1 MRKFVIALA
10 ALTSLGASAGDSI
23 HSRELKPIEV
33 LGVKQMAD
41 GGVAVEAVTKISG
54 AEARRLGIEAP
65 KDISLVAP
73 NFYMPDYGSRMTSSI
88 YVRGLGARIDQPVVG
103 LTIDNI
109 PYLNKDSYDFDVCDI
124 AEIEVLRG
132 AQSVLNGRNTMGG
145 QINVRTLSPL
155 SASGWRAMAE
165 YGTANTVKASASY
178 YGKFNEALGMSLA
191 AQFKHTDGYYR
202 NEYDNSLTG
211 RENSG
216 SLRWKTAWQPHRRL
230 SISNTAVA
238 SFGRQAGY
246 PYQLLSTGNIDYN
259 DTCAYRRTSIADAL
273 TVAWAG
279 KRVIVTSVTSL
290 QYLNDC
296 MNLDQDFTSLDYF
309 TLEQSRREWA
319 FTEDLFTRGSRGI
332 YSWLGGVYAF
342 YKSTDMQAPVT
353 FKDTGIERLIEAH
366 RNDCMNLDQD
376 FTSLDYFTLEQS
388 RREWAFTEDLFT
400 RGSRGIYS
408 WLGGVYAFYKSTDM
422 QAPVTFKDTGIE
434 RLIEAHRNAINP
446 DYPIRWDERRF
457 VLGSDFDLRSGGF
470 ALYHE
475 SAVSIDDWRL
485 EAGLRLDIEKTSL
498 SYHSF
503 TNTGFTTLHRV
514 PDGSTEVYSHTP
526 VDIDDHG
533 DISHTYI
540 ELLPKFT
547 ISHSGD
553 FEPYFSFSK
562 GYKAGGY
569 NTQMFSDVLQQRVMS
584 IMGLSELYSFD
595 EVVSYKPEWSLNY
608 ELGAHWRLPA
618 ARLKLDAALFYIDC
632 RNQQLTV
639 FPPGTTTGRMMTNAG
654 RTRSMGAE
662 LSASWHANDD
672 LTVRASYG
680 YTDATFRRYNDG
692 RNDYRGKRVPY
703 APANTLFAEVNW
715 RISPLTFSGIT
726 PSVTATARGLGKIYW
741 NEANTVS
748 QPFYC
753 LPSLSIA
760 FDADKWSLRL
770 SADNITATRYNTFY
784 FVSMGNAFTQR
795 GLPRLLSATFRVRI

>member
-1 MRKFVIALA
+1 M
-10 ALTSLGASAGDSI
+10 
-23 HSRELKPIEV
+23 
-33 LGVKQMAD
+33 
-41 GGVAVEAVTKISG
+41 
-54 AEARRLGIEAP
+54 GIEAP

-216 SLRWKTAWQPHRRL
+216 SLRWKTWQPHRRL

-290 QYLNDC
+290 QYL
-296 MNLDQDFTSLDYF
+296 
-309 TLEQSRREWA
+309 
-319 FTEDLFTRGSRGI
+319 
-332 YSWLGGVYAF
+332 
-342 YKSTDMQAPVT
+342 
-353 FKDTGIERLIEAH
+353 
-366 RNDCMNLDQD
+366 NDCMNLDQD

>member
-246 PYQLLSTGNIDYN
+246 PYQLLASGNIDYN

-290 QYLNDC
+290 QYL
-296 MNLDQDFTSLDYF
+296 
-309 TLEQSRREWA
+309 
-319 FTEDLFTRGSRGI
+319 
-332 YSWLGGVYAF
+332 
-342 YKSTDMQAPVT
+342 
-353 FKDTGIERLIEAH
+353 
-366 RNDCMNLDQD
+366 NDCMNLDQD

>member
-273 TVAWAG
+273 TVAWVG

-290 QYLNDC
+290 QYL
-296 MNLDQDFTSLDYF
+296 
-309 TLEQSRREWA
+309 
-319 FTEDLFTRGSRGI
+319 
-332 YSWLGGVYAF
+332 
-342 YKSTDMQAPVT
+342 
-353 FKDTGIERLIEAH
+353 
-366 RNDCMNLDQD
+366 NDCMNLDQD

>member
-290 QYLNDC
+290 QYL
-296 MNLDQDFTSLDYF
+296 
-309 TLEQSRREWA
+309 
-319 FTEDLFTRGSRGI
+319 
-332 YSWLGGVYAF
+332 
-342 YKSTDMQAPVT
+342 
-353 FKDTGIERLIEAH
+353 
-366 RNDCMNLDQD
+366 NDCMNLDQD

-784 FVSMGNAFTQR
+784 FVSMGNAFTPR

>member
-290 QYLNDC
+290 QYL
-296 MNLDQDFTSLDYF
+296 
-309 TLEQSRREWA
+309 
-319 FTEDLFTRGSRGI
+319 
-332 YSWLGGVYAF
+332 
-342 YKSTDMQAPVT
+342 
-353 FKDTGIERLIEAH
+353 
-366 RNDCMNLDQD
+366 NDCMNLDQD

-784 FVSMGNAFTQR
+784 FVSMGNAFAQR

>member
-366 RNDCMNLDQD
+366 RN
-376 FTSLDYFTLEQS
+376 
-388 RREWAFTEDLFT
+388 
-400 RGSRGIYS
+400 
-408 WLGGVYAFYKSTDM
+408 
-422 QAPVTFKDTGIE
+422 
-434 RLIEAHRNAINP
+434 AINP

-632 RNQQLTV
+632 RNQLLTV

>member
-202 NEYDNSLTG
+202 NEYANSLTG

-216 SLRWKTAWQPHRRL
+216 SLRRKTAWQPHRRL

-290 QYLNDC
+290 QYL
-296 MNLDQDFTSLDYF
+296 
-309 TLEQSRREWA
+309 
-319 FTEDLFTRGSRGI
+319 
-332 YSWLGGVYAF
+332 
-342 YKSTDMQAPVT
+342 
-353 FKDTGIERLIEAH
+353 
-366 RNDCMNLDQD
+366 NDCMNLDQD

>member
-290 QYLNDC
+290 QYL
-296 MNLDQDFTSLDYF
+296 
-309 TLEQSRREWA
+309 
-319 FTEDLFTRGSRGI
+319 
-332 YSWLGGVYAF
+332 
-342 YKSTDMQAPVT
+342 
-353 FKDTGIERLIEAH
+353 
-366 RNDCMNLDQD
+366 NDCMNLDQD

-795 GLPRLLSATFRVRI
+795 DLPRLLSATFRVRI

>member
-290 QYLNDC
+290 QYL
-296 MNLDQDFTSLDYF
+296 
-309 TLEQSRREWA
+309 
-319 FTEDLFTRGSRGI
+319 
-332 YSWLGGVYAF
+332 
-342 YKSTDMQAPVT
+342 
-353 FKDTGIERLIEAH
+353 
-366 RNDCMNLDQD
+366 NDCMNLDQD

-795 GLPRLLSATFRVRI
+795 GLPRILSATFRVRI

>member
-1 MRKFVIALA
+1 M
-10 ALTSLGASAGDSI
+10 
-23 HSRELKPIEV
+23 
-33 LGVKQMAD
+33 
-41 GGVAVEAVTKISG
+41 
-54 AEARRLGIEAP
+54 GIEAP

-216 SLRWKTAWQPHRRL
+216 SLRGRTAWQPHRRL

-290 QYLNDC
+290 QYL
-296 MNLDQDFTSLDYF
+296 
-309 TLEQSRREWA
+309 
-319 FTEDLFTRGSRGI
+319 
-332 YSWLGGVYAF
+332 
-342 YKSTDMQAPVT
+342 
-353 FKDTGIERLIEAH
+353 
-366 RNDCMNLDQD
+366 NDCMNLDQD

>member
-366 RNDCMNLDQD
+366 RN
-376 FTSLDYFTLEQS
+376 
-388 RREWAFTEDLFT
+388 
-400 RGSRGIYS
+400 
-408 WLGGVYAFYKSTDM
+408 
-422 QAPVTFKDTGIE
+422 
-434 RLIEAHRNAINP
+434 AINP

-533 DISHTYI
+533 EISHTYI

>member
-366 RNDCMNLDQD
+366 RN
-376 FTSLDYFTLEQS
+376 
-388 RREWAFTEDLFT
+388 
-400 RGSRGIYS
+400 
-408 WLGGVYAFYKSTDM
+408 
-422 QAPVTFKDTGIE
+422 
-434 RLIEAHRNAINP
+434 AINP

-618 ARLKLDAALFYIDC
+618 ARLNLDAALFYIDC

>member
-290 QYLNDC
+290 QYL
-296 MNLDQDFTSLDYF
+296 
-309 TLEQSRREWA
+309 
-319 FTEDLFTRGSRGI
+319 
-332 YSWLGGVYAF
+332 
-342 YKSTDMQAPVT
+342 
-353 FKDTGIERLIEAH
+353 
-366 RNDCMNLDQD
+366 NDCMNLDQD

>member
-216 SLRWKTAWQPHRRL
+216 SLRWKTAWQPHRRRL

-290 QYLNDC
+290 QYL
-296 MNLDQDFTSLDYF
+296 
-309 TLEQSRREWA
+309 
-319 FTEDLFTRGSRGI
+319 
-332 YSWLGGVYAF
+332 
-342 YKSTDMQAPVT
+342 
-353 FKDTGIERLIEAH
+353 
-366 RNDCMNLDQD
+366 NDCMNLDQD

-680 YTDATFRRYNDG
+680 YTDATFRLYNDG

>member
-65 KDISLVAP
+65 TEISLVAP

-290 QYLNDC
+290 QYL
-296 MNLDQDFTSLDYF
+296 
-309 TLEQSRREWA
+309 
-319 FTEDLFTRGSRGI
+319 
-332 YSWLGGVYAF
+332 
-342 YKSTDMQAPVT
+342 
-353 FKDTGIERLIEAH
+353 
-366 RNDCMNLDQD
+366 NDCMNLDQD

>member
-73 NFYMPDYGSRMTSSI
+73 NFYMPDYGSRMSSSI

-290 QYLNDC
+290 QYL
-296 MNLDQDFTSLDYF
+296 
-309 TLEQSRREWA
+309 
-319 FTEDLFTRGSRGI
+319 
-332 YSWLGGVYAF
+332 
-342 YKSTDMQAPVT
+342 
-353 FKDTGIERLIEAH
+353 
-366 RNDCMNLDQD
+366 NDCMNLDQD

>member
-290 QYLNDC
+290 QYL
-296 MNLDQDFTSLDYF
+296 
-309 TLEQSRREWA
+309 
-319 FTEDLFTRGSRGI
+319 
-332 YSWLGGVYAF
+332 
-342 YKSTDMQAPVT
+342 
-353 FKDTGIERLIEAH
+353 
-366 RNDCMNLDQD
+366 NDCMNLDQD

-784 FVSMGNAFTQR
+784 FLSMGNAFTQR

>member
-1 MRKFVIALA
+1 
-10 ALTSLGASAGDSI
+10 
-23 HSRELKPIEV
+23 
-33 LGVKQMAD
+33 
-41 GGVAVEAVTKISG
+41 
-54 AEARRLGIEAP
+54 
-65 KDISLVAP
+65 
-73 NFYMPDYGSRMTSSI
+73 MPDYGSRMTSSI

-290 QYLNDC
+290 QYL
-296 MNLDQDFTSLDYF
+296 
-309 TLEQSRREWA
+309 
-319 FTEDLFTRGSRGI
+319 
-332 YSWLGGVYAF
+332 
-342 YKSTDMQAPVT
+342 
-353 FKDTGIERLIEAH
+353 
-366 RNDCMNLDQD
+366 NDCMNLDQD

>member
-73 NFYMPDYGSRMTSSI
+73 NFYMPDYGSRMTSSV
-88 YVRGLGARIDQPVVG
+88 YGGGLGARIDQPVVG

-216 SLRWKTAWQPHRRL
+216 SLRWKTACQPHRRL

-290 QYLNDC
+290 QYL
-296 MNLDQDFTSLDYF
+296 
-309 TLEQSRREWA
+309 
-319 FTEDLFTRGSRGI
+319 
-332 YSWLGGVYAF
+332 
-342 YKSTDMQAPVT
+342 
-353 FKDTGIERLIEAH
+353 
-366 RNDCMNLDQD
+366 NDCMNLDQD

>member
-366 RNDCMNLDQD
+366 RN
-376 FTSLDYFTLEQS
+376 
-388 RREWAFTEDLFT
+388 
-400 RGSRGIYS
+400 
-408 WLGGVYAFYKSTDM
+408 
-422 QAPVTFKDTGIE
+422 
-434 RLIEAHRNAINP
+434 AINP

-692 RNDYRGKRVPY
+692 LNDYRGKRVPY

>member
-1 MRKFVIALA
+1 
-10 ALTSLGASAGDSI
+10 
-23 HSRELKPIEV
+23 
-33 LGVKQMAD
+33 
-41 GGVAVEAVTKISG
+41 
-54 AEARRLGIEAP
+54 
-65 KDISLVAP
+65 
-73 NFYMPDYGSRMTSSI
+73 
-88 YVRGLGARIDQPVVG
+88 
-103 LTIDNI
+103 
-109 PYLNKDSYDFDVCDI
+109 
-124 AEIEVLRG
+124 
-132 AQSVLNGRNTMGG
+132 
-145 QINVRTLSPL
+145 
-155 SASGWRAMAE
+155 
-165 YGTANTVKASASY
+165 
-178 YGKFNEALGMSLA
+178 MSLA

-211 RENSG
+211 CENSG

-290 QYLNDC
+290 QYL
-296 MNLDQDFTSLDYF
+296 
-309 TLEQSRREWA
+309 
-319 FTEDLFTRGSRGI
+319 
-332 YSWLGGVYAF
+332 
-342 YKSTDMQAPVT
+342 
-353 FKDTGIERLIEAH
+353 
-366 RNDCMNLDQD
+366 NDCMNLDQD

>member
-366 RNDCMNLDQD
+366 RN
-376 FTSLDYFTLEQS
+376 
-388 RREWAFTEDLFT
+388 
-400 RGSRGIYS
+400 
-408 WLGGVYAFYKSTDM
+408 
-422 QAPVTFKDTGIE
+422 
-434 RLIEAHRNAINP
+434 AINP

-569 NTQMFSDVLQQRVMS
+569 NTQLFSDVLQQRVMS

>member
-290 QYLNDC
+290 QYL
-296 MNLDQDFTSLDYF
+296 
-309 TLEQSRREWA
+309 
-319 FTEDLFTRGSRGI
+319 
-332 YSWLGGVYAF
+332 
-342 YKSTDMQAPVT
+342 
-353 FKDTGIERLIEAH
+353 
-366 RNDCMNLDQD
+366 NDCMNLDQD

-784 FVSMGNAFTQR
+784 FVSMGKAFTQR

>member
-73 NFYMPDYGSRMTSSI
+73 NFYIPDYGSRMTSSI

-290 QYLNDC
+290 QYL
-296 MNLDQDFTSLDYF
+296 
-309 TLEQSRREWA
+309 
-319 FTEDLFTRGSRGI
+319 
-332 YSWLGGVYAF
+332 
-342 YKSTDMQAPVT
+342 
-353 FKDTGIERLIEAH
+353 
-366 RNDCMNLDQD
+366 NDCMNLDQD

>member
-366 RNDCMNLDQD
+366 RN
-376 FTSLDYFTLEQS
+376 
-388 RREWAFTEDLFT
+388 
-400 RGSRGIYS
+400 
-408 WLGGVYAFYKSTDM
+408 
-422 QAPVTFKDTGIE
+422 
-434 RLIEAHRNAINP
+434 AINP
-446 DYPIRWDERRF
+446 DYPSRWDERRF

-547 ISHSGD
+547 ISHSGE

>member
-73 NFYMPDYGSRMTSSI
+73 NFYMPDYGSRMTSSV
-88 YVRGLGARIDQPVVG
+88 YGGGLGARIDQPVVG

-290 QYLNDC
+290 QYL
-296 MNLDQDFTSLDYF
+296 
-309 TLEQSRREWA
+309 
-319 FTEDLFTRGSRGI
+319 
-332 YSWLGGVYAF
+332 
-342 YKSTDMQAPVT
+342 
-353 FKDTGIERLIEAH
+353 
-366 RNDCMNLDQD
+366 NDCMNLDQD

>member
-88 YVRGLGARIDQPVVG
+88 YVRGLGGRRDHQDNG

-109 PYLNKDSYDFDVCDI
+109 PYRNKDSYDFDVCDI

-290 QYLNDC
+290 QYL
-296 MNLDQDFTSLDYF
+296 
-309 TLEQSRREWA
+309 
-319 FTEDLFTRGSRGI
+319 
-332 YSWLGGVYAF
+332 
-342 YKSTDMQAPVT
+342 
-353 FKDTGIERLIEAH
+353 
-366 RNDCMNLDQD
+366 NDCMNLDQD

>member
-109 PYLNKDSYDFDVCDI
+109 PYLNKDSYDFDVCYI

-290 QYLNDC
+290 QYL
-296 MNLDQDFTSLDYF
+296 
-309 TLEQSRREWA
+309 
-319 FTEDLFTRGSRGI
+319 
-332 YSWLGGVYAF
+332 
-342 YKSTDMQAPVT
+342 
-353 FKDTGIERLIEAH
+353 
-366 RNDCMNLDQD
+366 NDCMNLDQD

>member
-103 LTIDNI
+103 HTIDNI

-290 QYLNDC
+290 QYL
-296 MNLDQDFTSLDYF
+296 
-309 TLEQSRREWA
+309 
-319 FTEDLFTRGSRGI
+319 
-332 YSWLGGVYAF
+332 
-342 YKSTDMQAPVT
+342 
-353 FKDTGIERLIEAH
+353 
-366 RNDCMNLDQD
+366 NDCMNLDQD

-632 RNQQLTV
+632 RNQPLTV

>member
-1 MRKFVIALA
+1 MRKFVMALA
-10 ALTSLGASAGDSI
+10 VLTSLCASAGDSI

-65 KDISLVAP
+65 KGISLVAP
-73 NFYMPDYGSRMTSSI
+73 NFYMPDYGSRMTSSV
-88 YVRGLGARIDQPVVG
+88 YVRGLGARMDQPVVG
-103 LTIDNI
+103 LTVDNI
-109 PYLNKDSYDFDVCDI
+109 PYLNKDNYDFDVCDI

-155 SASGWRAMAE
+155 SASGWRAMAG

-178 YGKFNEALGMSLA
+178 YGKLNETLGMSLA

-238 SFGRQAGY
+238 NFGRQAGY

-259 DTCAYRRTSIADAL
+259 DTCAYRRTSVADAL

-296 MNLDQDFTSLDYF
+296 MNLDQDFTSPDYF

-342 YKSTDMQAPVT
+342 
-353 FKDTGIERLIEAH
+353 
-366 RNDCMNLDQD
+366 C
-376 FTSLDYFTLEQS
+376 
-388 RREWAFTEDLFT
+388 
-400 RGSRGIYS
+400 
-408 WLGGVYAFYKSTDM
+408 KSTDM

-475 SAVSIDDWRL
+475 STVGFDDWRL

-503 TNTGFTTLHRV
+503 TNTGFTTLHRL

-526 VDIDDHG
+526 VDIDDRG

-540 ELLPKFT
+540 ELLPKIT

-608 ELGAHWRLPA
+608 EFGAHWRLPA

-672 LTVRASYG
+672 LSVRASYG
-680 YTDATFRRYNDG
+680 YTNATFRRYNDG
-692 RNDYRGKRVPY
+692 HNDYRGKRVPY

-726 PSVTATARGLGKIYW
+726 PSVTAAARCLGKIYW
-741 NEANTVS
+741 DEANTVS

-760 FDADKWSLRL
+760 FDADRWSLRL
-770 SADNITATRYNTFY
+770 SADNITATRYDTFY